1 MFSLFGPT
9 TQGFTA
15 TSVIPN
21 VFGINGQAQSR
32 GGSNSN
38 LKPSTAD
45 TYSIGGVYSPKGIK
59 GLTVSLDYIN
69 IDQVELVGSAGSTE
83 ILRSVD
89 ALGAASPYVAQVAIG
104 NWPTNPDPL
113 LQTATR
119 ITSAGQLSSYL
130 RSGNSAQQ
138 IFLTDSLI
146 NIAGQKVKA
155 LDVAVNY
162 EFPSKEYGRFNVG
175 TTGTFFLDYKFQA
188 LPSQKYYEYAGHV
201 TNGGTGAQGVVPG
214 MRWYTTA
221 AWTKGPWS
229 ATLAN
234 TYIDSVVDLGPG
246 GITFESST
254 TLRRRDVSS
263 YSVFDASASYTFAKS
278 ASDTGLSRWLGGMRL
293 TVGVNNLGDKMPP
306 VSPQAFN
313 ESNADV
319 STYSPIG
326 RLWYVS
332 AQYKF

>member
-1 MFSLFGPT
+1 
-9 TQGFTA
+9 
-15 TSVIPN
+15 VN
-21 VFGINGQAQSR
+21 
-32 GGSNSN
+32 
-38 LKPSTAD
+38 
-45 TYSIGGVYSPKGIK
+45 
-59 GLTVSLDYIN
+59 
-69 IDQVELVGSAGSTE
+69 QV
-83 ILRSVD
+83 RFN
-89 ALGAASPYVAQVAIG
+89 

-113 LQTATR
+113 LPAAQAITAP
-119 ITSAGQLSSYL
+119 GQLSAFL
-130 RSGNSAQQ
+130 RAGNSPQG
-138 IFLTDSLI
+138 IFLTDSNI

-162 EFPSKEYGRFNVG
+162 EIPTKEYGRFNVG

-214 MRWYTTA
+214 MRWFTTL
-221 AWTKGPWS
+221 AWNKGPWG

-234 TYIDSVVDLGPG
+234 TYIDSVVDIGPG
-246 GITFESST
+246 GITFENST

-278 ASDTGLSRWLGGMRL
+278 AGDTGLSRWLGGMRV

-306 VSPQAFN
+306 LSPQAFN

-319 STYSPIG
+319 STYSPLG